1 MQPIHINILPST
13 LRNTSYYLS
22 LEQYNEFKYKI
33 SMKRLDKSN
42 LTLYNS
48 LYDKQRGI
56 CKYCNLFMHMYD
68 DDQIE
73 LHHIY
78 KLSNCD
84 TKKKIKLAN
93 RKENLLLLHQSC
105 HKLLHRNEED
115 AKKRHLLK

>member
-1 MQPIHINILPST
+1 MQPLHINILPSI
-13 LRNTSYYLS
+13 LKQNTYYLVVN
-22 LEQYNEFKYKI
+22 EFNEFKYRV
-33 SMKRLDKSN
+33 SMKRLDRSN

-68 DDQIE
+68 DQIE

-84 TKKKIKLAN
+84 TKQKIKVAN
-93 RKENLLLLHQSC
+93 RKVNLLLLHQSC

-115 AKKRHLLK
+115 AIKKHLLK